1 MTYTVTMRR
10 TKVVLEEIQVQIEA
24 ENPTQAIEDAFG
36 TSYPDDQWA
45 VALDEQV
52 LINLADHNDLKYQN
66 FMKATAK
73 AVIEGDL

>member
-1 MTYTVTMRR
+1 MKLKTQ
-10 TKVVLEEIQVQIEA
+10 L
-24 ENPTQAIEDAFG
+24 QAIEDAFG

-52 LINLADHNDLKYQN
+52 LINLVDHNDLKYQN

>member
-45 VALDEQV
+45 VALDE
-52 LINLADHNDLKYQN
+52 
-66 FMKATAK
+66 
-73 AVIEGDL
+73 